1 MLKQVLK
8 ACLAS
13 LVIPAFSKD
22 LAEGLLDEFGYDC
35 VIHAEGSD
43 TTHVSHFPQVEESR
57 CILIVPNTE
66 DARATAAWLAKA
78 IHESRKGK
86 TVLVVLPIKVN
97 EPWFIRHV
105 MGVASEVRFL
115 DTPKII
121 KTITQP
127 LAVLVYKR
135 ETRHTQF
142 TQATAWGK
150 VYRFFKSG
158 YRGPSYFTGK

>member
-8 ACLAS
+8 ACIAS
-13 LVIPAFSKD
+13 LIIPAFSKE

-43 TTHVSHFPQVEESR
+43 TTHVSHIPQVEESR
-57 CILIVPNTE
+57 CILIVPNSD

-135 ETRHTQF
+135 ETRNTMF
-142 TQATAWGK
+142 SQATSWGK
-150 VYRFFKSG
+150 VYRYFKSG

>member
-1 MLKQVLK
+1 MLKQVLN
-8 ACLAS
+8 AIAS
-13 LVIPAFSKD
+13 MVIIPSFSKE

-35 VIHAEGSD
+35 VIHAEDSD
-43 TTHVSHFPQVEESR
+43 TSHVSHIPQVEESR
-57 CILIVPNTE
+57 CMLIVPNS
-66 DARATAAWLAKA
+66 DDSKATAAWLAKA

-121 KTITQP
+121 KTISQP

-150 VYRFFKSG
+150 VYKFFKSG
-158 YRGPSYFTGK
+158 FRGPSHFTGK